1 LQSSSDRSDGTRTRD
16 LRRDRPAFR
25 SPARSPLVGVVL
37 LENGLRSVGEDVGGV
52 VLWRKKPPNQAVFRA
67 RERRDRTQ
75 EVAGSSPASSMR
87 NSRKSAV
94 FLLGRAPGNIHA
106 LGPPDGLR
114 WPQMPWKRER
124 RGAASRRGL
133 RQIVGG
139 TLGLTRTRGPLSSR
153 SGGSHGPV
161 QDRRAGSCRR
171 GDRRAVEGR
180 RGSSQAICGRDG
192 SPSS

>member
-1 LQSSSDRSDGTRTRD
+1 MGSGARRSRTRD
-16 LRRDRPAFR
+16 LSRRQADLQPNRAL
-25 SPARSPLVGVVL
+25 LVIAVVL
-37 LENGLRSVGEDVGGV
+37 LQNGRRDVGEGVGGAV
-52 VLWRKKPPNQAVFRA
+52 PRGRKALNEAESGL

-114 WPQMPWKRER
+114 WPQMPWNASDGGCEPPGSAADCWGNV
-124 RGAASRRGL
+124 GADSHA
-133 RQIVGG
+133 
-139 TLGLTRTRGPLSSR
+139 GPSLSR

-180 RGSSQAICGRDG
+180 RGSSQTICGRDG